1 MAAFLAETVAQDL
14 EALHPAAAVGHHR
27 PPVQL
32 LLDAGGA
39 VDDGV
44 VAVAGLWVADGD
56 DQAGGGVDGDLQVR
70 RVPVILAPGGRPVI
84 ASGDRS
90 PVDDRGLFD
99 RIRSIALNFWDAY
112 LKSDAKAKE
121 RLTAGQFGTNVT
133 VDRK

>member
-99 RIRSIALNFWDAY
+99 RPFA
-112 LKSDAKAKE
+112 
-121 RLTAGQFGTNVT
+121 
-133 VDRK
+133 